1 MKSQKE
7 LEELLGRIDGKGY
20 GAYKDIKGQYQFDNY
35 VLSIDHVQAD
45 PFASPSKVRI
55 FIQHKVHQIPENL
68 RDTKAKKIAVSDFLT
83 RSFYEQIGKLYDGV
97 RGSGKS
103 GLLSIDDCGQQMIE
117 RTSVIIEKQ
126 QLEVRF
132 QVGLPAAGRK
142 VLGRSANQIFC
153 KALPKIIDAALV
165 YRNINQEALRKQVEL
180 ILDQEV
186 IKEELERRGLVA
198 FVANGAIL
206 PRESGVSEKPLK
218 KGCIAFKSPANLE
231 VELDLPY
238 RGKIKGMGIPKGIT
252 LIVGGG
258 YHGKST
264 LLNALELGVYNH
276 ILGDGRELV
285 ITKQDAVKVRAEDG
299 RSVEKVNISPFI
311 NNLPNHKDT
320 YKFSTQ
326 NASGSTSQATN
337 MMEALEVGTSC
348 LLIDEDTSATNFMIR
363 DSRMKQLVKQEKEPI
378 TPFIDKVRRL
388 YEEYGTST
396 ILVVGGSGEYFDV
409 ADLVIMMDEYIPR
422 DVTEEAKKI
431 ASAFEE
437 KREQIAE
444 NSFGEITP
452 RILTKDSLQAT
463 GRENRIKIRSKECI
477 SYGKI
482 DIHLDYIEQLIDF
495 NQTNGIGVLV
505 EYMVNE
511 LLPSMSKGSTLNK
524 LVDELYEIIEKE
536 GLANIFPYTRHS
548 GNLVLPRKYELCAAI
563 NRYRELKI
571 K

>member
-1 MKSQKE
+1 M
-7 LEELLGRIDGKGY
+7 
-20 GAYKDIKGQYQFDNY
+20 
-35 VLSIDHVQAD
+35 
-45 PFASPSKVRI
+45 
-55 FIQHKVHQIPENL
+55 
-68 RDTKAKKIAVSDFLT
+68 
-83 RSFYEQIGKLYDGV
+83 
-97 RGSGKS
+97 
-103 GLLSIDDCGQQMIE
+103 
-117 RTSVIIEKQ
+117 
-126 QLEVRF
+126 
-132 QVGLPAAGRK
+132 
-142 VLGRSANQIFC
+142 
-153 KALPKIIDAALV
+153 
-165 YRNINQEALRKQVEL
+165 
-180 ILDQEV
+180 
-186 IKEELERRGLVA
+186 
-198 FVANGAIL
+198 
-206 PRESGVSEKPLK
+206 
-218 KGCIAFKSPANLE
+218 
-231 VELDLPY
+231 
-238 RGKIKGMGIPKGIT
+238 
-252 LIVGGG
+252 
-258 YHGKST
+258 
-264 LLNALELGVYNH
+264 
-276 ILGDGRELV
+276 
-285 ITKQDAVKVRAEDG
+285 RAEDG